1 MTATPMIEAKDLCC
15 TYVTARGLFARSRRH
30 VAVTDLSL
38 RLDRGTCYGL
48 IGESGSGKSTVAAML
63 LGLTRP
69 TSGQILIDGKLAT
82 SMSQREIARHVQPVF
97 QDPYSSLNPRWC
109 IGDSVALPL
118 KVHGK
123 ADFAERRRRSTEI
136 LGQVGIPRHYY
147 ERYPSELSGGQRQRV
162 AIARALV
169 TKPEVVVCD
178 EPTSALDVSVQGQ
191 ILNLL
196 ADLQREYNL
205 TLLLISHNLAVVE
218 HMASRVGV
226 MLAGQMVEEADTNA
240 IFNAPRHEYTRRLL
254 SAVLLPDV
262 VSHSLDPRTGGS
274 T

>member
-1 MTATPMIEAKDLCC
+1 MTTTPIVEAKGLYC
-15 TYVTARGLFARSRRH
+15 TYVTSRGLFSGSRRH
-30 VAVTDLSL
+30 AAVKDVSL
-38 RLDRGTCYGL
+38 CLARGTSYGL

-69 TSGQILIDGKLAT
+69 TEGRILLDGKPT
-82 SMSQREIARHVQPVF
+82 TGMSQRDIARHIQPVF

-118 KVHGK
+118 QVHGK
-123 ADFAERRRRSTEI
+123 ANSAERRRRSMEI
-136 LGQVGIPRHYY
+136 LDQVGIPRHYY
-147 ERYPSELSGGQRQRV
+147 DRYPSELSGGQRQRV

-169 TKPEVVVCD
+169 SKPDVVVCD

-205 TLLLISHNLAVVE
+205 ALLLISHNLAVVE

-226 MLAGQMVEEADTNA
+226 MLAGEIVEEADTGQ
-240 IFNAPRHEYTRRLL
+240 IFNSPRHEYTRRLL
-254 SAVLLPDV
+254 KAVLVPKV
-262 VSHSLDPRTGGS
+262 TASCVRS
-274 T
+274 